1 MREIRE
7 IGFERNRVT
16 DFENRAILRC
26 SHANGAL
33 PPPFVSKKKKV
44 SNFSYRLSTGE
55 LKFALKKNYVGCVK
69 IEPCAILPRF
79 DHDDEIENRYNNVWV
94 YSTFSR
100 GAGLLRFSNPAA
112 GGQRYR
118 PQITSW
124 AVRDV
129 RSTWELNNFP
139 ITDVLCSEFA

>member
-55 LKFALKKNYVGCVK
+55 LKFALKKKLCR
-69 IEPCAILPRF
+69 LR
-79 DHDDEIENRYNNVWV
+79 ENRAVRHP
-94 YSTFSR
+94 STFRSR
-100 GAGLLRFSNPAA
+100 
-112 GGQRYR
+112 
-118 PQITSW
+118 
-124 AVRDV
+124 
-129 RSTWELNNFP
+129 
-139 ITDVLCSEFA
+139 